1 MGRLVYQ
8 QFEKPGLVARNPRRC
23 SLRSCQP
30 CCLLVARQP
39 GEVHDG
45 GGERGLRAPP
55 HELGTTEFP
64 SLF

>member
-1 MGRLVYQ
+1 MVGRLVYQ
-8 QFEKPGLVARNPRRC
+8 QLEKPGLAAPNPRRC

-30 CCLLVARQP
+30 WCLLVARQP

-45 GGERGLRAPP
+45 GERGLRVPP
-55 HELGTTEFP
+55 HELGMAEFP